1 MKLSFIVITYQ
12 RGAFLQ
18 RCLASIYAQ
27 EGLPPTYEVIVIDN
41 GGDAV
46 LLDPPTSAI
55 QLHVESPATNLGVT
69 GGRNRGMS
77 LAQGEYWV
85 LIDDDAVWQTPYE
98 VAYILQ
104 AFESHPRLGAIA
116 IKSLNPE
123 SQTPIRMDLPHP
135 RKRYIQETTHDIE
148 VPYFYGVAHAL
159 RASAVKAIGDYPERF
174 FNYMEEVD
182 LSYRLIEAGYQIYFT
197 PKVAVYHYQSSL
209 GRPTQGANY
218 WRQNALNKSRMAWRL
233 LPYPYPLTTLAIW
246 SLLALYKTYSL
257 ALVWGIWRQL
267 WQERG
272 LLRQERRP
280 LRRATMRYL
289 KQIGAR
295 LIY

>member
-12 RGAFLQ
+12 RGALLQ

-27 EGLPPTYEVIVIDN
+27 EGLPPNYEVIVIDN

-55 QLHVESPATNLGVT
+55 QLHLESPTANLGVT
-69 GGRNRGMS
+69 GGRNHGMA

-85 LIDDDAVWQTPYE
+85 LIDDDAVWQTPND
-98 VAYILQ
+98 VAYILH
-104 AFESHPRLGAIA
+104 AFESHSDLGALA
-116 IKSLNPE
+116 IKSLYPD

-159 RASAVKAIGDYPERF
+159 RASAIKTIGNYPERF
-174 FNYMEEVD
+174 FNYMEEID
-182 LSYRLIEAGYQIYFT
+182 LSYRLVDAGYHICFT
-197 PKVAVYHYQSSL
+197 PKVAVYHYQSHL

-246 SLLALYKTYSL
+246 SIVSLYKTRSL
-257 ALVWGIWRQL
+257 KLVWGIWRQL
-267 WQERG
+267 WQERD
-272 LLRQERRP
+272 LLRQERHP
-280 LRRATMRYL
+280 LHHATIRYL

-295 LIY
+295 LLY